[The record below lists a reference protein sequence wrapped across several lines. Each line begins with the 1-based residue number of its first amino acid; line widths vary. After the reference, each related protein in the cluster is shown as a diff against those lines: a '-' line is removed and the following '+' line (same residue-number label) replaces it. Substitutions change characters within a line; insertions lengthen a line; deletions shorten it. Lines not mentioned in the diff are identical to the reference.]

1 MEAYFHL
8 IWLIVVVVSAVL
20 AAFKIDP
27 DRKYRSVVIKV
38 LTQVK
43 DVTPDNVDEVIDLII
58 GALEGEGLDVEKKV
72 VKKIILEVREDAK
85 ENPVAA
91 PVKDEQVKEASPVQ
105 PKRSP
110 HTHDP
115 HKH

>member
-8 IWLIVVVVSAVL
+8 IWLIVVVVSSML

-27 DRKYRSVVIKV
+27 DRKYRSVVIRV

-43 DVTPDNVDEVIDLII
+43 DVTSDNVDEVIDLII

-72 VKKIILEVREDAK
+72 VKQIILEVREDA
-85 ENPVAA
+85 EGNIP
-91 PVKDEQVKEASPVQ
+91 QVKQVGTEKP
-105 PKRSP
+105 RSSD
-110 HTHDP
+110 HTHSP